1 MKNTQVKT
9 VTRRVAGRPSTT
21 RKSGGVVPSPVPR
34 TPPPAEKKPEPVAEA
49 ESPAEVDET
58 PAPERPRK
66 VAPRPRRI
74 VAGVVMLLLAGAAVF
89 AGWQWY
95 QHERLDT
102 ARNEA
107 SAAAGK
113 YAVDLTSYDFG
124 KLDENFKTVAG
135 NSTEAFAQQY
145 HETTN
150 GIKPLLQQYK
160 AVSKS
165 TVLQSGIVSAT
176 TDRVVAVL
184 FVDQTITNTNSPQA
198 RIDRNRVELTLSHRD
213 GRWLID
219 GLQLR

>member
-21 RKSGGVVPSPVPR
+21 KKSDRLVPSPVPR
-34 TPPPAEKKPEPVAEA
+34 TPPPVEEKPEPVVAAE
-49 ESPAEVDET
+49 D
-58 PAPERPRK
+58 PERPRK
-66 VAPRPRRI
+66 VVLRPRRI
-74 VAGVVMLLLAGAAVF
+74 LAGVLVLLLIGAAAF

-95 QHERLDT
+95 RHERLDS
-102 ARNEA
+102 ARDEA

-113 YAVDLTSYDFG
+113 YAVELTSYDFG

-135 NSTEAFAQQY
+135 NSTAAFAQQY
-145 HETTN
+145 QETTN

-165 TVLQSGIVSAT
+165 TVLQNGIVDAT

-198 RIDRNRVELTLSHRD
+198 RVDRNRVELTLVHQD

>member
-9 VTRRVAGRPSTT
+9 VARRVAGRPSAT
-21 RKSGGVVPSPVPR
+21 RKSDGVVPSPVPR
-34 TPPPAEKKPEPVAEA
+34 TPPPVEKKPEPVAEE

-58 PAPERPRK
+58 PEHPRK
-66 VAPRPRRI
+66 AALRPRRI
-74 VAGVVMLLLAGAAVF
+74 VAGVVMLLLIGAAAF

-102 ARNEA
+102 ARDEA

-135 NSTEAFAQQY
+135 NSTASFAQQY
-145 HETTN
+145 HDTTN

-198 RIDRNRVELTLSHRD
+198 RIDRNRVELTLSHQD